1 MDLDELLQDALNKH
15 RDGDVAGAA
24 RIYGEILSQD
34 PTHPAANLNLASI
47 ALDQDQLEEARNML
61 MAVLT
66 RDEDNGVAHLL
77 FSRVCF
83 LRGDHQIGYPHITA
97 AFELLPDE
105 EGVAAEFVSAMR
117 RRYFTFEQEDY
128 FRLFEA
134 AQQAKLADDQLQR
147 LAHLTFMRIM
157 RPELIRLVVEPG
169 LPADTPDA
177 ISRWLADLPGDAQ
190 SELALLARNFGQAIE
205 LMRGCERYAPQ
216 PATLSLRVLPDE
228 VGPDTRR
235 CEVLEDAD
243 SLTGATLELVRNGE
257 LQFIPFAEIR
267 SIEFAQPAPATGV
280 LVEMRDGETLSGL
293 MPLFYLFTEFAEAEN
308 VRQGRST
315 LIRPLLGDITAGVG
329 LRALR
334 VDGAPMPIV
343 RIEKI
348 EFEDQ
353 EVL

>member
-1 MDLDELLQDALNKH
+1 MDLDELLQEALNKH
-15 RDGDVAGAA
+15 RDGDIAGAA
-24 RIYGEILSQD
+24 RIYGEILGHD
-34 PTHPAANLNLASI
+34 PAHPAANLNLASI
-47 ALDQDQLEEARNML
+47 ALDQDQLDEASNML
-61 MAVLT
+61 TAVLA

-77 FSRVCF
+77 YSRVCF
-83 LRGDHQIGYPHITA
+83 LRGDHQTGYPHITA

-105 EGVAAEFVSAMR
+105 EGVSAEFVSAMR

-128 FRLFEA
+128 FKLFEA
-134 AQQAKLADDQLQR
+134 AQQGRLGEEQLQR
-147 LAHLTFMRIM
+147 LVHLTFMRIM

-177 ISRWLADLPGDAQ
+177 ITRWLTDLPRETQ
-190 SELALLARNFGQAIE
+190 SELALLARNFGQAVE
-205 LMRGCERYAPQ
+205 LMRGSEIYQPQ
-216 PATLSLRVLPDE
+216 PASLSLRVLPDE
-228 VGPDTRR
+228 AGPDSRS
-235 CEVLEDAD
+235 CESLEDAD
-243 SLTGATLELVRNGE
+243 SQTGATLEIVRNGE
-257 LQFIPFAEIR
+257 LQFIPYSQIR

-315 LIRPLLGDITAGVG
+315 LIRPLLGDVTTGVG

-334 VDGAPMPIV
+334 VDGTPMPIV

-348 EFEDQ
+348 EFED
-353 EVL
+353 